1 MTGGVCGL
9 LSSASLH
16 TTTTTTTTIGRTT
29 PTASTNG
36 ILCWWLR
43 CSHHTPSMPVAVLT
57 TTTPIFR
64 PPSPHL
70 LAQRQPLQQS
80 LQQQTR
86 AFHGTSSQW
95 VHHAEQKK
103 ESLEQLRQR
112 IAQKKELKQRQK
124 EDAELD
130 PQAAFLASLTDP
142 LVKQAYTEIAEEER
156 ENQAQGRHPQ
166 ATAHH
171 RVSLFSTSRVPRK
184 HFNPKHK

>member
-36 ILCWWLR
+36 MLCW
-43 CSHHTPSMPVAVLT
+43 
-57 TTTPIFR
+57 
-64 PPSPHL
+64 
-70 LAQRQPLQQS
+70 
-80 LQQQTR
+80 
-86 AFHGTSSQW
+86 FHATSSQW